1 MERSE
6 PVSGIAPGWYRDPV
20 DPTIQRYWDGEGYL
34 GEPLPA
40 DATPPPGPPAD
51 ATPPPPPAQTSPT
64 QTNPAQASPAQ
75 ASPAPVSPA
84 QASPAQTGQTQA
96 GHTQGSHTQGSQTQ
110 GSQTQA
116 SQGGQAQAGQ
126 GSQTQDPQS
135 QAPST
140 HGAGVANSAPAQISA
155 PPQSPP
161 PGPYPPGG
169 PYQPF
174 APGQAGQQG
183 PMTPPYGTPPPPGIQ
198 PGGPMPGWPAYPRLV
213 LPAPRPHGY
222 RLAGLGARFVAR
234 FVDTL
239 AVLGLNIL
247 VNGYFVYQY
256 YKINL
261 PFWQE
266 ISRRF
271 YAGESTAG
279 VEPPERSSTLLIIIL
294 ILAAALWFAYEVPA
308 HANNGQ
314 TLGKRLLGIKVMRLE
329 SDEALGFR
337 RSIRRWNTLGLPTLL
352 WTCFGLG
359 FVLQFVDC
367 LWAAIDRPMHQALH
381 DKSAVTVV
389 VQAEPRPTPEQQT
402 QPNHDQQGRPA

>member
-1 MERSE
+1 M
-6 PVSGIAPGWYRDPV
+6 SGIAPGWYRDPV

-51 ATPPPPPAQTSPT
+51 ATPPPAPTSPAQTGPA
-64 QTNPAQASPAQ
+64 QTGPAQTGPAQASQTQ
-75 ASPAPVSPA
+75 ANPAPT
-84 QASPAQTGQTQA
+84 SPAQTGQTQA
-96 GHTQGSHTQGSQTQ
+96 GPTQANPAQSGPAQAGQTQ
-110 GSQTQA
+110 TGQTQA
-116 SQGGQAQAGQ
+116 GQAQ

-135 QAPST
+135 QAPSA
-140 HGAGVANSAPAQISA
+140 HGAGVANSAPAQVSA

-169 PYQPF
+169 PYHPF
-174 APGQAGQQG
+174 TPGQAGPPGQQG
-183 PMTPPYGTPPPPGIQ
+183 PMTPPYGSPPPPGIQ

-367 LWAAIDRPMHQALH
+367 LWAAFDRPMHQALH